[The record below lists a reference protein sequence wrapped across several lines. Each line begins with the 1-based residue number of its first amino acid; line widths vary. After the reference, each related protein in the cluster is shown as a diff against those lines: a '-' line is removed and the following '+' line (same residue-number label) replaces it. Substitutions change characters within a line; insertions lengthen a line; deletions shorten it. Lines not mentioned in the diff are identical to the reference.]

1 MAKVVTSDGGIQST
15 EVIVDKKRPV
25 REAAAPLEIQKPQ
38 PVAEIG
44 ESNATTDGK
53 GEKGSNS
60 VAQASEDVRTASA
73 DPNEGID
80 SDDVAELAKEE
91 YAKERRR
98 VGKYVA
104 RLRAQEAL
112 AKQKSEEAADSDRL
126 AENLFNERE
135 LWRKKAEAAEKE
147 AADLKAKSAPPPA
160 ELKEPQ
166 PEDAKYKNDKGE
178 FDWLKFSDDRSDYKA
193 KKAIQSYADEQ
204 RQAQETVRLEAA
216 RVERQKK
223 VDAAVKKHPDWMQV
237 VPNSPITLPQSVL
250 DYIDLSEYGTDI
262 AYFLAKNPD
271 VAGKI
276 RELHPIRAVAEVR
289 DLELSL
295 TKPPEKPVP
304 PGAPSQ
310 AAERHGAPA
319 PITPIAASGANPP
332 PLDPAKMDFKQLR
345 AFERERAREMRRR

>member
-25 REAAAPLEIQKPQ
+25 REAAAPLEVQKQPQ
-38 PVAEIG
+38 VAEIG
-44 ESNATTDGK
+44 ESDAARPVDADTK
-53 GEKGSNS
+53 SNGAVS
-60 VAQASEDVRTASA
+60 S
-73 DPNEGID
+73 DPNDGID

-112 AKQKSEEAADSDRL
+112 AKQKTEEAADSDRL

-135 LWRKKAEAAEKE
+135 LWRKKAETAEKE
-147 AADLKAKSAPPPA
+147 ASELKAKATPPPA

-166 PEDAKYKNDKGE
+166 PEEARYKNDKGE
-178 FDWLKFSDDRSDYKA
+178 FDWLKFSDDRAEYKV
-193 KKAIQSYADEQ
+193 KKALEADREQQ
-204 RQAQETVRLEAA
+204 RQSQETVRLEAA
-216 RVERQKK
+216 RIDRQKK
-223 VDAAVKKHPDWMQV
+223 VDAAVKKNSDWQEIV
-237 VPNSPITLPQSVL
+237 TKSPLMLQQSVL
-250 DYIDLSEYGTDI
+250 DYIDLSDYGTDI
-262 AYFLAKNPD
+262 AYFLAKNPE

-276 RELHPIRAVAEVR
+276 GKLHPIKAVAEVR

-295 TKPPEKPVP
+295 TKQPEKATPPV
-304 PGAPSQ
+304 AETSQ
-310 AAERHGAPA
+310 AAERQGAPA

-332 PLDPAKMDFKQLR
+332 PLDPAKMNFQQLR
-345 AFERERAREMRRR
+345 AYERGRSRRR